1 MNELYHFGIKGMKW
15 GVRRYQNKDGSLT
28 SAGKRRYNEKE
39 ASTREKLTNMS
50 KRGRL
55 SEFEKGVVDARN
67 QDLSKRVTKA
77 AAFTA
82 LSQLMVDAAMG
93 NMGAYY
99 SPKGL
104 AKRAAGVAAGT
115 AVSVK
120 LNDYLAKSI
129 SKRYNQDGK
138 LAEGQKRTDG
148 KKEKRIMRSVQI
160 AAGIA
165 PVLLTLADMKY
176 KQAQYNKAVNEA
188 RFRSWGGNIF
198 RQKTRNVVWS
208 DPDSDTYIYEP

>member
-39 ASTREKLTNMS
+39 SSTREKLTNMS

-93 NMGAYY
+93 NMGLIIV
-99 SPKGL
+99 PKALQKEPLEWPLEQPL
-104 AKRAAGVAAGT
+104 ASNST
-115 AVSVK
+115 T
-120 LNDYLAKSI
+120 I
-129 SKRYNQDGK
+129 
-138 LAEGQKRTDG
+138 
-148 KKEKRIMRSVQI
+148 
-160 AAGIA
+160 
-165 PVLLTLADMKY
+165 
-176 KQAQYNKAVNEA
+176 
-188 RFRSWGGNIF
+188 
-198 RQKTRNVVWS
+198 
-208 DPDSDTYIYEP
+208 

>member
-1 MNELYHFGIKGMKW
+1 M
-15 GVRRYQNKDGSLT
+15 
-28 SAGKRRYNEKE
+28 
-39 ASTREKLTNMS
+39 
-50 KRGRL
+50 
-55 SEFEKGVVDARN
+55 
-67 QDLSKRVTKA
+67 
-77 AAFTA
+77 
-82 LSQLMVDAAMG
+82 
-93 NMGAYY
+93 
-99 SPKGL
+99 
-104 AKRAAGVAAGT
+104 AAGT

-165 PVLLTLADMKY
+165 PVLLTLAGMKY

-188 RFRSWGGNIF
+188 RFRSWGGNILT
-198 RQKTRNVVWS
+198 QKTRNVVWS

>member
-39 ASTREKLTNMS
+39 ASKREKLTNMS

-67 QDLSKRVTKA
+67 QNLSKRVAQA

-82 LSQLMVDAAMG
+82 LSQMMVDAAMG

-104 AKRAAGVAAGT
+104 AKRAVGVAAGT
-115 AVSVK
+115 AGIVG
-120 LNDYLAKSI
+120 LNNYLAKSI
-129 SKRYNQDGK
+129 SKRYSQDGK
-138 LAEGQKRTDG
+138 LAEGQKQTGG

-165 PVLLTLADMKY
+165 PVLLTVAGMKY

-188 RFRSWGGNIF
+188 RFRSWGGNILT
-198 RQKTRNVVWS
+198 QKTRNVVWS